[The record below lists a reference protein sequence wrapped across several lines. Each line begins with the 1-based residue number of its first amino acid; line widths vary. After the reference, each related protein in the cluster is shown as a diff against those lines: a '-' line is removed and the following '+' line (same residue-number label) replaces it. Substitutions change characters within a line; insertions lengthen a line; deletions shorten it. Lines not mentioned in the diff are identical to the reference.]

1 MKLTWLSR
9 IFLVIL
15 QLAIGW
21 HLFYEG
27 VWKIRNASWTSKG
40 YLRNATGPLAL
51 PIRWTAGDPD
61 VSSSGLQFAEADPT
75 AALMER
81 VTPKPFEAGE
91 DPSDR
96 RWHQYLPDPIKKQWQ
111 DYFDRFAA
119 QYKLDDEKQREQ
131 KVKAEGKF
139 LEEENAL
146 VQWLTAGVKKVKRK
160 GLSGP
165 DSEVALSTPKR
176 VEEYLASVSE
186 IKKIEGEEKAFFGLG
201 TSARLRTA
209 KDTEA
214 KLRKELQDDLD
225 TKYTDMKKSLRELL
239 TWEQKRMDLPA
250 EPQDDKAWS
259 NLAQID
265 TFVRWGLLIV
275 GACLLVGLF
284 TRTACMAGA
293 GYLLLF
299 YLAMPA
305 LPGLAENPAAPGH
318 YFIINN
324 NLIEILALLAVATS
338 RPGQRYGVDALLR
351 ALWPWRRS
359 EAAESPRGNSQP
371 ASMRDAYGRLPRHV
385 ESGATRARDAN

>member
-1 MKLTWLSR
+1 
-9 IFLVIL
+9 
-15 QLAIGW
+15 
-21 HLFYEG
+21 
-27 VWKIRNASWTSKG
+27 
-40 YLRNATGPLAL
+40 
-51 PIRWTAGDPD
+51 
-61 VSSSGLQFAEADPT
+61 
-75 AALMER
+75 MER
-81 VTPKPFEAGE
+81 VTPKPFDAGE
-91 DPSDR
+91 DPGDR
-96 RWHQYLPDPIKKQWQ
+96 RWHQYLPDPIQKQWQ

-119 QYKLDDEKQREQ
+119 QYKLDDEKQRDQ

-165 DSEVALSTPKR
+165 DAEVALSTPKR
-176 VEEYLASVSE
+176 VEEYLASVAE
-186 IKKIEGEEKAFFGLG
+186 IKKIEGEEKGFFGLG

-209 KDTEA
+209 KDAEA

-225 TKYTDMKKSLRELL
+225 TKYTDMKKSLREVL

-259 NLAQID
+259 NLARID
-265 TFVRWGLLIV
+265 AFVRWGLLIV

-284 TRTACMAGA
+284 TRTACLAGA
-293 GYLLLF
+293 AYLLLF

-305 LPGLAENPAAPGH
+305 FPGLAENPAAPGH

-324 NLIEILALLAVATS
+324 NLIEILALLAIATS

-351 ALWPWRRS
+351 ALSPWRRS

-371 ASMRDAYGRLPRHV
+371 ALKKDAYGRLPRHV
-385 ESGATRARDAN
+385 ESGATRARDTN